1 MKLPIL
7 QGRKIFMKTNTIA
20 FICPISKPNTEI
32 RKRADEIMNRVLN
45 PIALEVGYSV
55 IRADLLTGDIILEDI
70 IKMIM
75 NAEIV
80 VADLTDFNP
89 NVMYEL
95 GVRQAIK
102 GKSICIIKD
111 ENLDNLPFDIVQLRT
126 IPYKF
131 DSISGVDDFR
141 NQLKDRIKSSIN
153 SFYTPQVKLTKNDL
167 VELFGATV
175 VINSV
180 CGKKDHY
187 LLANQMINRKCKKIF
202 LMQRSSSLVLGAE
215 QSWDQEKEFIN
226 ILMSAINSCDKFYH
240 IISTEGIRAH
250 IRRKASYFPEFKDFK
265 KRLLKKDG
273 NVLIKCDGANK
284 DKEFLLKN
292 LPNDDSDEF
301 FKLDRQARIMSIE
314 YEDNQVETVIVQNLG
329 SDQTCFHIRGDLMK
343 DYLNKCIDYY
353 ASCRPVKWREI
364 ERLYKEYIEL
374 DKEE

>member
-1 MKLPIL
+1 MN
-7 QGRKIFMKTNTIA
+7 TNTIA

-32 RKRADEIMNRVLN
+32 RKRSDDIMNRILN

-55 IRADLLTGDIILEDI
+55 IRADLLTGDIILDDI

-75 NAEIV
+75 EADIV
-80 VADLTDFNP
+80 IADLTDFNP

-102 GKSICIIKD
+102 GKTICIIKD
-111 ENLDNLPFDIVQLRT
+111 ENLNNLPFDIVQLRT
-126 IPYKF
+126 IPYDF
-131 DSISGVDDFR
+131 NSPFGVDDFR
-141 NQLKDRIKSSIN
+141 IQLKERIKSSIK
-153 SFYTPQVKLTKNDL
+153 SKYIPQVKLTENDL
-167 VELFGATV
+167 VDLFGATV

-187 LLANQMINRKCKKIF
+187 LLANKMINRKCKRIF

-226 ILMSAINSCDKFYH
+226 ILMSAVNSCDSFYH
-240 IISTEGIRAH
+240 VISTEGIRAH

-273 NVLIKCDGANK
+273 NVIIKCDGANK
-284 DKEFLLKN
+284 NKEFMLKN
-292 LPNDDSDEF
+292 LPEDDSDEF

-329 SDQTCFHIRGDLMK
+329 SDQTCFHIRGELMK

-353 ASCRPVKWREI
+353 ASCMPVKWKQI
-364 ERLYKEYIEL
+364 ERLYSEYIAL